1 MAKKKESEVAVTVY
15 GIEYPEFAKL
25 KWSQFMRGFSLAVAV
40 LVIAVLAMAYTGK
53 LPKEMPV
60 SVILVLVLAVLAL
73 LGVYRQ
79 NIRREHKRSGLATQ
93 KLEYRFDRDGWTVK
107 TEGGQARVLWAK
119 TWRVR
124 KNQNAL
130 LLYPNRRSVNLV
142 PLKYMT
148 PEQVTRIIGFCTGKK
163 ESKK

>member
-1 MAKKKESEVAVTVY
+1 MSRKKDSTVTVQVF

-25 KWSQFMRGFSLAVAV
+25 KWQQFLRGFSLAVELLV
-40 LVIAVLAMAYTGK
+40 LIVLFLAIGK
-53 LPKEMPV
+53 QLPSEMPV
-60 SVILVLVLAVLAL
+60 SVILAVFA
-73 LGVYRQ
+73 VYRS
-79 NIRREHKRSGLATQ
+79 NIRREHKRSGLASQRLTY
-93 KLEYRFDRDGWTVK
+93 EFDRDGWTVK
-107 TEGGQARVLWAK
+107 AEGEQVRVLWSK

-148 PEQVTRIIGFCTGKK
+148 QEQLGRIIGWCTGKK
-163 ESKK
+163 K

>member
-1 MAKKKESEVAVTVY
+1 MSRKKDSTVTVQVF

-25 KWSQFMRGFSLAVAV
+25 KWQQFLRGFSLAVFA
-40 LVIAVLAMAYTGK
+40 
-53 LPKEMPV
+53 
-60 SVILVLVLAVLAL
+60 
-73 LGVYRQ
+73 VYRS
-79 NIRREHKRSGLATQ
+79 NIRREHKRSGLASQRLTY
-93 KLEYRFDRDGWTVK
+93 EFDRDGWTVK
-107 TEGGQARVLWAK
+107 AEGEQVRVLWSK

-148 PEQVTRIIGFCTGKK
+148 QEQLGRIIGWCTGKK
-163 ESKK
+163 K

>member
-1 MAKKKESEVAVTVY
+1 MAKKKESQVAVTVY

-25 KWSQFMRGFSLAVAV
+25 KWSQFLRGFSLAVAV
-40 LVIAVLAMAYTGK
+40 LVIAVLALAYNGK
-53 LPKEMPV
+53 LPKEMPL

-73 LGVYRQ
+73 LAVYRQ

-93 KLEYRFDRDGWTVK
+93 KLEYLFDRDGWTVK
-107 TEGGQARVLWAK
+107 TDGGQARVLWTK

-124 KNQNAL
+124 RNQNAL

-148 PEQVTRIIGFCTGKK
+148 EDQVKRIIDFCTGKK
-163 ESKK
+163 ETKK